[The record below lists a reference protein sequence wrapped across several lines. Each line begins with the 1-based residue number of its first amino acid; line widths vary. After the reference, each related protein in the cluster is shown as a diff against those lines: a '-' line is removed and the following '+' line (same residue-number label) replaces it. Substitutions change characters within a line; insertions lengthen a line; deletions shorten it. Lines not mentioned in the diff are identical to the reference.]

1 MTEPDTRPLPSPA
14 PSRRR
19 PFLWG
24 CLTGSVLTVAAL
36 AGGVLA
42 ASVVFE
48 KQIIAAK
55 RAKLAPPPVTLGVQA
70 DFSLSLAKPDG
81 TAGTLEEFRGRPV
94 FLHFWSPNCPGCLA
108 ELEGLNAL
116 FQRTGG
122 AEVGFVSVALGDEED
137 VRRALAGYTVEF
149 PVYRHEGAL
158 PAVYGAGV
166 PSTFIIDRNGA
177 LALKHSGPAK
187 WDDPSV
193 AALLDVLASAPGAPE
208 Q

>member
-1 MTEPDTRPLPSPA
+1 MTEAETSPRPS

-19 PFLWG
+19 PFVWG

-48 KQIIAAK
+48 KQIVAAK
-55 RAKLAPPPVTLGVQA
+55 RAKLAAPPVTLGVQA
-70 DFSLSLAKPDG
+70 DFSLSLSKPDG

-116 FQRTGG
+116 FRRTSGSEI
-122 AEVGFVSVALGDEED
+122 AFVSVALGDEED
-137 VRRALAGYTVEF
+137 VRRALAGYAAEF
-149 PVYRHEGAL
+149 PVYRHGGAL
-158 PAVYGAGV
+158 PAVYGSGV
-166 PSTFIIDRNGA
+166 PSTCIIDRSGA
-177 LALKHSGPAK
+177 LALKHAGPAK

-193 AALLDVLASAPGAPE
+193 AALLDVLASASGALE